1 MSHRTHCVVE
11 MLFELAFP
19 TTDKCPWCRQRFM
32 KRQKKKNIIIL
43 ADEKDRAL
51 RIVKELGGECTIYE
65 FMDKYKE
72 VTGSEIKRMS
82 ACRLLERIGLEA
94 IKEKGKT
101 TKYKLKVEQP

>member
-1 MSHRTHCVVE
+1 MYE
-11 MLFELAFP
+11 
-19 TTDKCPWCRQRFM
+19 
-32 KRQKKKNIIIL
+32 L

-51 RIVKELGGECTIYE
+51 RIVKELGGECTVYE

-82 ACRLLERIGLEA
+82 ACRLLERIGLETV
-94 IKEKGKT
+94 KEKGKT